1 MPAPAALSP
10 IMGDRGRRVAITGY
24 GVVAPC
30 GIGKQAFWAGLNG
43 PGITT
48 GRTVEIADWDPTPY
62 FANAKEARRAD
73 KVEQFAV
80 AAAAECFEQA
90 GRPDIDS
97 SRFGTIFATG
107 VGGLRSTEEQIEVL
121 IEKGERRVSPFL
133 VPMMMPNAPGAA
145 ISMRYGLQGPNET
158 ITTACAASTHAI
170 GYAARLIAWGMIDAC
185 ITGGSESAACP
196 IAVASFGN
204 MTALSSSGNS
214 RPFSPERDGFVL
226 GEGAA
231 VLLLEEWSVAVERG
245 ATIIGEVL
253 GAASNA
259 DAHHITAPAPGGTG
273 AIKCMNLALRDA
285 GLTTADIRQINA
297 HGTSTPLNDAAEA
310 AAIAAVFGPGAV
322 PVTSTKGVTGHALG
336 AAGALEAAAVLLSM
350 EHSLIPPTAG
360 TTVLDDGFEIDVVL
374 GAARPWTPGPTMSN
388 SLGFGGHN
396 GTIILAPAS

>member
-10 IMGDRGRRVAITGY
+10 TMGVRGRRVAITGY

-30 GIGKQAFWAGLNG
+30 GLGKQAFWAGLNG

-73 KVEQFAV
+73 KVEQFAL

-133 VPMMMPNAPGAA
+133 VPMMMPNAAGAA

-170 GYAARLIAWGMIDAC
+170 GYASRLIAWGMIDAC

-214 RPFSPERDGFVL
+214 RPFSPDRDGFVL

-231 VLLLEEWSVAVERG
+231 VLLLEEWEAAIARG
-245 ATIIGEVL
+245 AIIIGEVL

-285 GLTTADIRQINA
+285 GLTTSDIRQINA

-350 EHSLIPPTAG
+350 EHRLIPPTAG
-360 TTVLDDGFEIDVVL
+360 TTVLDESFEIDVVL

-396 GTIILAPAS
+396 GTIILAPAP